1 MRTALFLA
9 LALAAPA
16 AAEPV
21 IRSGATPLFGS
32 HDFRVYEDRADATAV
47 HAAAPS
53 FSAVD
58 RNDNHRWDPPEIRSA
73 FGPAARDVVL
83 AFDANGDGDVTRL
96 ELRAY
101 ADAGTTRPDGTLWEP
116 APW

>member
-9 LALAAPA
+9 CVLSAPV

-21 IRSGATPLFGS
+21 TWSGPPPLFGS
-32 HDFRVYEDRADATAV
+32 HGFRVYEDRADGAGPHETAL
-47 HAAAPS
+47 S

-58 RNDNHRWDPPEIRSA
+58 RNDNHRWDAPEIHAA
-73 FGPAARDVVL
+73 FGPAARDIVL
-83 AFDANGDGDVTRL
+83 AFDADGDGEVTRL

-101 ADAGTTRPDGTLWEP
+101 ADAGTTGPDGTLWEP